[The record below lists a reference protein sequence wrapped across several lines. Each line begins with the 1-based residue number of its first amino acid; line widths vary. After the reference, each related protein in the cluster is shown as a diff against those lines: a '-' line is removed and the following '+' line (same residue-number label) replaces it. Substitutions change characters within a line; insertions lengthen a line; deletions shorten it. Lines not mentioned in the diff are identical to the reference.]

1 MTRSWSSEES
11 VGACRSWWTRTNDW
25 YLHHVNCCRN
35 ERKAENGQQP
45 RFQWTGVIHRF
56 YRNIRA
62 ALYTLRTVA
71 CCLSIREH
79 CDCFLK
85 FALHVNCFLFL
96 LFLLYRRQVGSSRR
110 SCGAGKRTGAQS
122 QHWDDRFRFRRRQIS
137 ACSEFGARAPEWRP
151 GKTRGYAAF
160 ASHVTC
166 VAGYQCD
173 SVERQFSFKTRVRTC
188 SKRWAPR
195 SVHRICCFFTIR
207 LLTT

>member
-45 RFQWTGVIHRF
+45 RFQWTEVIHRF

-79 CDCFLK
+79 GDCFLK

-96 LFLLYRRQVGSSRR
+96 LFLLYRLESAILRCRQENRRAIATRQCYSKSESYAGGIFSSVGLD
-110 SCGAGKRTGAQS
+110 TV
-122 QHWDDRFRFRRRQIS
+122 DR
-137 ACSEFGARAPEWRP
+137 
-151 GKTRGYAAF
+151 Y
-160 ASHVTC
+160 
-166 VAGYQCD
+166 
-173 SVERQFSFKTRVRTC
+173 SVGE
-188 SKRWAPR
+188 
-195 SVHRICCFFTIR
+195 
-207 LLTT
+207 

>member
-45 RFQWTGVIHRF
+45 RFQWTEVIHRF

-110 SCGAGKRTGAQS
+110 SCGADKRTGAQS
-122 QHWDDRFRFRRRQIS
+122 QQGNVTLKAKAMLEEYFPQWVSITVDR
-137 ACSEFGARAPEWRP
+137 
-151 GKTRGYAAF
+151 Y
-160 ASHVTC
+160 
-166 VAGYQCD
+166 
-173 SVERQFSFKTRVRTC
+173 SVGE
-188 SKRWAPR
+188 
-195 SVHRICCFFTIR
+195 
-207 LLTT
+207 